1 MMLTTSPKC
10 RLWLI
15 LSLSQ
20 EVKPQPSL
28 LSQRQME
35 ISFRLIE
42 SQEFSKLWAPVWLLV
57 PYKSL

>member
-35 ISFRLIE
+35 ISFRLLPLDREPGI
-42 SQEFSKLWAPVWLLV
+42 
-57 PYKSL
+57 